1 MHYSINTMTSNQ
13 LYAQIRAKESF
24 LCVGLD
30 PDLEKIPDC
39 LQDEK
44 YPLFVFCREIVD
56 ATAPE
61 AVCFKPN
68 TAFFECYG
76 SWGWQQLEMTV
87 GYIKEHY
94 PEVFVIADAKRG
106 DIGNTAGRYA
116 KAFFENMPCDAV
128 TLSPYMG
135 RDAVAPFLAYEGKW
149 AVVLGLTSNASAADF
164 ELEGDLYKSVI
175 SKAMDWGTADNLMFV
190 AGATRPEMLG
200 GIRDICPD
208 HFLLVP
214 GVGAQGGSVADVARY
229 GRNSRCGLLVNSS
242 RGIIY
247 ASRKEDFADAAAL
260 AAAELKAQMKEWLG

>member
-1 MHYSINTMTSNQ
+1 M
-13 LYAQIRAKESF
+13 
-24 LCVGLD
+24 CVGLD

-39 LQDEK
+39 LQEEK

-94 PEVFVIADAKRG
+94 PEIFVIADAKRG

-200 GIRDICPD
+200 GIRAICQD

-214 GVGAQGGSVADVARY
+214 GVGAHGGSLEEVCKY
-229 GRNSRCGLLVNSS
+229 GMTKDCGLLVNSS

-247 ASRKEDFADAAAL
+247 ASGDDHYAEIAGNKARELQQQMAE
-260 AAAELKAQMKEWLG
+260 ELKKAGII